1 MQPIFPTKNNMV
13 KNSKYLIALCLM
25 LVTSGLWAQTGSK
38 FSPLQ
43 RDTEISRV
51 TLENFLKKW
60 DGDPLLNNI
69 QQTNAAYTKGKGV
82 EFNVEAP
89 NARIFL
95 DGRIVW
101 SKNEDKSLMDT
112 FYDEEII
119 RLQKDRLKVSVARFL
134 QDFSTYLPQVE
145 SNEEITFQFEVKD
158 PINKK
163 DETPD
168 SSPKQKLRTYQIAF
182 SISGADLKALNSS
195 ELSQS
200 EIENRIKTATR

>member
-1 MQPIFPTKNNMV
+1 MV
-13 KNSKYLIALCLM
+13 KNSKYIIALGLM
-25 LVTSGLWAQTGSK
+25 LITSGLWAQAGSK

-43 RDTEISRV
+43 RDIEISRA

-69 QQTNAAYTKGKGV
+69 HQAHAAYTKGKGV
-82 EFNVEAP
+82 EFNIEAP

-119 RLQKDRLKVSVARFL
+119 RLQKDRLKLSIAKFL
-134 QDFSTYLPQVE
+134 QDFSSYLPQVE
-145 SNEEITFQFEVKD
+145 TKEEISFLFEVKD
-158 PINKK
+158 PVNKK
-163 DETPD
+163 EEAPD
-168 SSPKQKLRTYQIAF
+168 SSPKQKLRTYRIAF
-182 SISGADLKALNSS
+182 SISGEDLKALNSS
-195 ELSQS
+195 ELNKN
-200 EIENRIKTATR
+200 EIENRIKIATR